1 MAKNDRKRDVETI
14 RKSVPRGKK
23 KLSLELAK
31 AKGQLKPVPSAQ
43 HQTFE
48 EKEFL
53 DYINKSFYL
62 SDVGNS
68 ESTFAVNHSYA
79 HNYGIIGNKQVLL
92 HQLNPYAMMKM
103 VHSNSTLSAC
113 VSAMATNVTGHGLKI
128 IYKGAEG
135 DQNSD
140 EAKRELL
147 AIKSRLENINPHET
161 LEYLLEK
168 QERDIHTLGYGALE
182 VIRNKRG
189 DIVNLFY
196 FNPDNLYI
204 CLDKTMLEI
213 ETVYTVNGRRRIR
226 KSQKE
231 FRLFV
236 YRQGNQVTYYKDFG
250 DPRTINPLTGDEDS
264 TLSFEESAT
273 ELYFEGEHTT
283 GTNYPLPAWFGAYPH
298 ILGSREA
305 ALCNLE
311 YFKNNEIPA
320 GLVTVSGGYIT
331 EESFEEIST
340 LFDRRANRENQHRLV
355 VLEATGDPEA
365 AAQTGAIPPPNVEF
379 KSLVDSRQNDAQFQ
393 NYEKNTE
400 RKIMQA
406 FRIPPILL
414 GDSKESSYAAAEA
427 SVILAES
434 QVFAPRRKR
443 RNEFINNHVLTR
455 SGKKNQYYDVLLMP
469 INFISPDSVA
479 KTIKAFENVGA
490 MTPNVGIDMINQL
503 FDMNI
508 EKVDEPWGDYPFTFS
523 KILTSLGRMRDLD
536 EIQDLT
542 RIQRALAELE
552 PTSNQSSNMTSSP
565 KLRSTPT
572 RSASSLG
579 TTNNL
584 GSVNT
589 TNLTRDA
596 SNE

>member
-1 MAKNDRKRDVETI
+1 MVKSARKRDLETI

-23 KLSLELAK
+23 KLTLELAK
-31 AKGQLKPVPSAQ
+31 ANGATDTSKTQ

-53 DYINKSFYL
+53 NYINKSFYM

-68 ESTFAVNHSYA
+68 ESTFAVNQSY
-79 HNYGIIGNKQVLL
+79 HNTYGVVGNKQVLL

-128 IYKGAEG
+128 VYKGAEG
-135 DQNSD
+135 DQNSE
-140 EAKRELL
+140 EAIRELA
-147 AIKSRLENINPHET
+147 AIKNRLENINPHET

-204 CLDKTMLEI
+204 CLDRAILEI
-213 ETVYTVNGRRRIR
+213 ETVYTVNGRRRIK

-231 FRLFV
+231 FRLFA
-236 YRQGNQVTYYKDFG
+236 YRQGMQVTYYKDFG
-250 DPRTINPLTGDEDS
+250 DPRTINPLTGDEDD

-273 ELYFEGEHTT
+273 ELYFQGEHTT

-305 ALCNLE
+305 SLCNLE

-320 GLVTVSGGYIT
+320 GIVTVSGGYIT
-331 EESFEEIST
+331 EESFEEISN

-355 VLEATGDPEA
+355 VLEAVGDPQA
-365 AAQTGAIPPPNVEF
+365 ASQTGVVPPPSVEF

-434 QVFAPRRKR
+434 QVFAPRRKK

-455 SGKKNQYYDVLLMP
+455 SGKKNKYYDVTLMP

-503 FDMNI
+503 FDMDV
-508 EKVDEPWGDYPFTFS
+508 EKVNEPWGDYPFTFS

-542 RIQRALAELE
+542 RIQRAIAEITPDE
-552 PTSNQSSNMTSSP
+552 N
-565 KLRSTPT
+565 PT
-572 RSASSLG
+572 RSPNPNSGAKNIPTRSQANLG

-589 TNLTRDA
+589 TNITRDA